1 MPIYIAIFCVLP
13 LLAGLI
19 PEYLACRLPKRRWW
33 RALPPLA
40 VVLVTALVAAGRLR
54 VWESEASPVT
64 QLLFVPGLPAAFALL
79 GAFLG
84 WKLWKTLWSP
94 RVVKDRGAK

>member
-1 MPIYIAIFCVLP
+1 M
-13 LLAGLI
+13 
-19 PEYLACRLPKRRWW
+19 
-33 RALPPLA
+33 
-40 VVLVTALVAAGRLR
+40 
-54 VWESEASPVT
+54 T

-94 RVVKDRGAK
+94 RVVKDRRAD